1 MFGGGLKDRRGV
13 LWGGLEAGSLG
24 EGGIRGLEGI
34 YSGCMGLGPGTT
46 PSLGCPPKLLL
57 KLDDFSNSFGDFSIF
72 L

>member
-1 MFGGGLKDRRGV
+1 
-13 LWGGLEAGSLG
+13 
-24 EGGIRGLEGI
+24 LEGI